1 MIVLLT
7 ALPVFA
13 ILLILPGWLGFR
25 RKRQQSIWLLVLPV
39 FGIGLW
45 VALIAAGVGAQSL
58 SNLSES
64 FVVVATA
71 IAIAY
76 VKLIVLDRL
85 PVLSSRGN
93 AIAFFV
99 VALVAV
105 GLRLF
110 MPALPE

>member
-1 MIVLLT
+1 MIVLLIV
-7 ALPVFA
+7 LPILA
-13 ILLILPGWLGFR
+13 ILLILPGWLWFR
-25 RKRQQSIWLLVLPV
+25 RKRQQSIWLLVLPI

-64 FVVVATA
+64 FVVDVTA
-71 IAIAY
+71 IAAAY
-76 VKLIVLDRL
+76 FKLLVLDRL
-85 PVLSSRGN
+85 PAVSSRGN

-99 VALVAV
+99 VTLVAL

-110 MPALPE
+110 MPVLPE

>member
-1 MIVLLT
+1 MIVLFI

-13 ILLILPGWLGFR
+13 ILLIFPGWLWFR
-25 RKRQQSIWLLVLPV
+25 RKHQQSIWLLVLPI

-64 FVVVATA
+64 FVVAATA
-71 IAIAY
+71 IAAAY
-76 VKLIVLDRL
+76 FKLLVLDQSAA
-85 PVLSSRGN
+85 LSSRGN
-93 AIAFFV
+93 VIAFFV